1 MIGTV
6 DYVRRLGAP
15 RASEAAYA
23 IIVADGRRFFGP
35 PTECPRELA
44 PGDRVEFDPDVHAD
58 PRGPIACRVRVL
70 ERAAAPPPDT
80 RLTDVTIRCAT
91 CGTSF
96 IWTSAERAFYRGR
109 NFDPPKRCKPCRRMR
124 TAAASLAPRR
134 VQP

>member
-44 PGDRVEFDPDVHAD
+44 RGDRVEFDPDVHAD

-70 ERAAAPPPDT
+70 ARAASPAPETLLPDA
-80 RLTDVTIRCAT
+80 VIT
-91 CGTSF
+91 CLDCGVPFTWS
-96 IWTSAERAFYRGR
+96 SAETGLLPR
-109 NFDPPKRCKPCRRMR
+109 PERRTR
-124 TAAASLAPRR
+124 TAGRA
-134 VQP
+134 Q